1 MLSQY
6 KNEKSGPNLSGYFF
20 SGLFWTSGLSPWAS
34 DLFHLHVVTQCLVS
48 KKLLSSTGIAN
59 SFSKFYVSHCGRCG
73 ECFAQTSMKNFSFTL
88 FLQGQ
93 TLLTC
98 NCKNCFF
105 NLNDCIIL
113 TNTNINTLWVAIK
126 WNIFFWKVH
135 FLPFQKRYSFLC
147 CSKNLLGYD
156 FFLWTR
162 WI

>member
-6 KNEKSGPNLSGYFF
+6 KNEESGPNPSGYFF

-88 FLQGQ
+88 FLQAKHY
-93 TLLTC
+93 LHVIA
-98 NCKNCFF
+98 KIAFS
-105 NLNDCIIL
+105 I
-113 TNTNINTLWVAIK
+113 
-126 WNIFFWKVH
+126 
-135 FLPFQKRYSFLC
+135 
-147 CSKNLLGYD
+147 
-156 FFLWTR
+156 
-162 WI
+162 